1 MKKKL
6 FIASDHGAFELK
18 EFLKT
23 HFTDTLDWIDLGCS
37 SKDSVDYPDYAK
49 KIANEIQKAFSGAE
63 LLEPCGVL
71 LCGSGVG
78 VSIQANRFSWIRAA
92 LVESEQVA
100 VLSRQHNASNVL
112 CMGGRIVS
120 QEKALSIFAA
130 WKQTNFEGG
139 RHLARIQKLE

>member
-18 EFLKT
+18 EYLKT
-23 HFTDTLDWIDLGCS
+23 QFTDLEWNDLGCF
-37 SKDSVDYPDYAK
+37 SKESVDYPDYAK
-49 KIANEIQKAFSGAE
+49 KICLEIKKHFNEEQ
-63 LLEPCGVL
+63 LLNPCGVL

-92 LVESEQVA
+92 LVESEEVA
-100 VLSRQHNASNVL
+100 KLSRQHNASNVL

-120 QEKALSIFAA
+120 NEKASIILKSWLGA
-130 WKQTNFEGG
+130 NFEAG
-139 RHLARIQKLE
+139 RHLGRIQKLQ